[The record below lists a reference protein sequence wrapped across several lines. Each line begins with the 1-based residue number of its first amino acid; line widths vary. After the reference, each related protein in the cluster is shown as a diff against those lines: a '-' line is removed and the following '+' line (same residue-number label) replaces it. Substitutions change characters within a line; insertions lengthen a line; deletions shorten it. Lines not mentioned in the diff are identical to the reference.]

1 MASLLQ
7 LAEGRGGDLR
17 AGALL
22 PEAGGSQGEQRG
34 EGVGAAIAAAR
45 LDEPGEEEGA
55 PPHGIGGGGMGADGL
70 GDGGLARGTRQAGS
84 GVWHARRN
92 QSGARRLAEA
102 GGRLAE
108 GGGPWQ
114 GEGLR
119 GARGA
124 SAARAAAA
132 GTWDDLELEDA
143 YANKISY
150 NIGVLFMYRHAAA
163 RLELLMGA
171 WASAVVD
178 EPGQGAQRWGG
189 KQRGK
194 QMGRSP
200 PPRSSWWGGAP
211 RKPALAAWDQEPI
224 NKLVIQR
231 GMVVDPQDRLLVST
245 FERTLSL
252 GILPMLQFTTAFTYF
267 IHRDRRESLGVPP
280 YSPHAPNPTP
290 TPTPT
295 PTPNPNPNPTPN
307 LGQGLERGGVA
318 DDERD
323 RLGLA

>member
-1 MASLLQ
+1 M
-7 LAEGRGGDLR
+7 E
-17 AGALL
+17 
-22 PEAGGSQGEQRG
+22 
-34 EGVGAAIAAAR
+34 
-45 LDEPGEEEGA
+45 
-55 PPHGIGGGGMGADGL
+55 
-70 GDGGLARGTRQAGS
+70 
-84 GVWHARRN
+84 
-92 QSGARRLAEA
+92 
-102 GGRLAE
+102 
-108 GGGPWQ
+108 
-114 GEGLR
+114 
-119 GARGA
+119 
-124 SAARAAAA
+124 
-132 GTWDDLELEDA
+132 
-143 YANKISY
+143 
-150 NIGVLFMYRHAAA
+150 
-163 RLELLMGA
+163 A
-171 WASAVVD
+171 WASAVVGD

-290 TPTPT
+290 HPHPNPTPT
-295 PTPNPNPNPTPN
+295 PIPNPDHNPNPNPNPN
-307 LGQGLERGGVA
+307 QGTRCTRSSRTARRPAGSSSSSARSSCGTTRPPTTRAASSSSRRACRRASSRRA
-318 DDERD
+318 DST
-323 RLGLA
+323 